1 MTKIAMFHPAFQTP
15 GGAEFLCAQQARYL
29 ASQGESVEIITMGYD
44 PDAWG
49 RRLEGVP
56 VRLTPRRHWSD
67 PFFGF
72 SRMAKL
78 RSRGRRVTG
87 KLKGFEVVVAHNYPC
102 SAMLGST
109 ELKLRKV
116 WQCNE
121 PPRGLHMRGANPCLT
136 RLVETDV
143 PGQDA
148 SSIAWRRSLLDYD
161 RAIAQG
167 HSLAARIRHDL
178 EQVARLDHIYAI
190 SEFSRD
196 NARVIYGRC
205 GQEVVYPMV
214 RFPEGG
220 RSRSGVNR
228 DALNVLVHSRLEVL
242 KNIDTVLRGF
252 AAFRA
257 TNPGA
262 KLHIVGEGAAEQAL
276 KRLAK
281 ELAPEAVTFHGYL
294 SSQDLQVVYDLCD
307 VFALLTLD
315 EPFGMV
321 YPEAAAKGLLLV
333 GPDHGGPYEILEGGR
348 LGWSVDPFSPQAL
361 TQALEEVVHL
371 TDTEV
376 DRRRAEAD
384 RACRARFSE
393 SVIGPQLRRV
403 ILEGHD

>member
-1 MTKIAMFHPAFQTP
+1 MTKIALFHPAFQTP

-29 ASQGESVEIITMGYD
+29 ASQGESVEIITLGYN
-44 PDAWG
+44 PETWA
-49 RRLEGVP
+49 RRLEGIP
-56 VRLTPRRHWSD
+56 VRLTRKRHWSD
-67 PFFGF
+67 PFFGL

-78 RSRGRRVTG
+78 RTRGRRATG
-87 KLKGFEVVVAHNYPC
+87 KLEGFEVAVAHNYPC

-109 ELKLRKV
+109 DLKLRKV

-121 PPRGLHMRGANPCLT
+121 PPRGLHLREANPRLT
-136 RLVETDV
+136 QWVEANPSSRDESSLDWRMRLQRHDQAVT
-143 PGQDA
+143 
-148 SSIAWRRSLLDYD
+148 R
-161 RAIAQG
+161 G
-167 HSLAARIRHDL
+167 HSLAARIKHDL

-196 NARVIYGRC
+196 NARAIYGRC

-220 RSRSGVNR
+220 RNRSGLNR
-228 DALNVLVHSRLEVL
+228 EALNVLVHSRLEVL

-257 TNPGA
+257 SNPGA
-262 KLHIVGEGAAEQAL
+262 RLHIVGEGAAEQVL
-276 KRLAK
+276 KALAK

-294 SSQDLQVVYDLCD
+294 SSQDLQAVYDQCD

-321 YPEAAAKGLLLV
+321 YPEAAAKGLLLI
-333 GPDHGGPYEILEGGR
+333 GPDHGGPFEILEGGR
-348 LGWSVDPFSPQAL
+348 LGWCVDPFSPQAL

-371 TDTEV
+371 TDSEV

-403 ILEGHD
+403 ILEGQD